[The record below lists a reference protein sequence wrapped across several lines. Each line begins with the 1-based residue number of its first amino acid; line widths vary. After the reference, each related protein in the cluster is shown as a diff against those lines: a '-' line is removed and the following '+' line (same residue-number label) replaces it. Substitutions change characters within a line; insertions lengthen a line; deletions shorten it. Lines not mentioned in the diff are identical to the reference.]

1 MDYKI
6 RMRNLREDHDK
17 TQKEIAEML
26 GTSQTMYSR
35 YERGANEMPIR
46 VLLILCHYYD
56 VSADYLLGLSDR
68 KKWKQIVNNTGK
80 NSVRRGE
87 CTHAG
92 VILILPGKFLTFL
105 HAQKGNRNGGNE
117 MLYSVLYEG
126 KDCYV
131 NLQGMAA

>member
-1 MDYKI
+1 
-6 RMRNLREDHDK
+6 MRNLREDHDK

-68 KKWKQIVNNTGK
+68 KK
-80 NSVRRGE
+80 
-87 CTHAG
+87 
-92 VILILPGKFLTFL
+92 
-105 HAQKGNRNGGNE
+105 
-117 MLYSVLYEG
+117 
-126 KDCYV
+126 
-131 NLQGMAA
+131 